1 MAESHNLDLYN
12 CDICMENM
20 LERNPKVLSCL
31 HSFCTECLIKVIK
44 QGVIECPSCRSKTDV
59 PGGDITKLPV
69 NFILLKVKDHC
80 DKVLSSKVILCQ
92 FCKATNAILKCQE
105 CSQFICDG
113 CSQKHNKLKTFSDHH
128 IYKLCSKHEDCM
140 AAYLCVRCVRS
151 ICSTC
156 ILMEHSEH
164 EADIK
169 SFTTGIKEILS
180 DIENFKLQL
189 KAKEEVYKEI
199 IQEEEEKVK
208 EASKAEEVLN
218 ETIEHLSK
226 RIENTKETLKKVRN
240 FNREESTFIQESAKQ
255 QHELEQ
261 TNNMLLRLSTEIQN
275 GNLEGYHS
283 ARVRVNKLLSRT
295 LSVPEIP
302 ESVSVHD
309 PISGKMMTLADFLK
323 HGSIPK
329 VTFMEN
335 PELVKTV
342 TCPHQERWTWPWN
355 FSVFDENSV
364 IITDM
369 GRKIVTIAYQT
380 DKPAMKVLVPTG
392 YGDIK
397 DTVVFGDYMYFIFND
412 CIIQK
417 PKSGGNPELMF
428 KPAVKDMKRCV
439 VVSESCFV
447 LLCDRQVHVFDSNT
461 RTTRKVVANLSN
473 PKSIRLGFPGGKKT
487 FAIANCGTHEVYLY
501 DEDWNKLH
509 TLGGGWGSND
519 EQFNEPF
526 DTAFT
531 PKGFIVA
538 DALNHRLNLFDLKW
552 KFKQKVLD
560 QIHIEGYPI
569 GISFN
574 YPYIWVATNSPV
586 SVKLFRICK

>member
-44 QGVIECPSCRSKTDV
+44 QGVIECPTCRSKTDV

-69 NFILLKVKDHC
+69 NFILLKVKEHY
-80 DKVLSSKVILCQ
+80 DKVLSCKVILCQ

-113 CSQKHNKLKTFSDHH
+113 CSQKHNRLKTFADHH

-140 AAYLCVRCVRS
+140 AAYLCVRCVQS

-169 SFTTGIKEILS
+169 NVTNGIKEILS
-180 DIENFKLQL
+180 DIEKFKLQL
-189 KAKEEVYKEI
+189 KEKQEVYKGI
-199 IQEEEEKVK
+199 IQEKERKVK
-208 EASKAEEVLN
+208 KAGKAEQELN
-218 ETIEHLSK
+218 K
-226 RIENTKETLKKVRN
+226 VIENAKETLKKVRD
-240 FNREESTFIQESAKQ
+240 FSREENTFIKESTQEQ
-255 QHELEQ
+255 QELEQ
-261 TNNMLLRLSTEIQN
+261 TNNMLSRLSTKIQN

-283 ARVRVNKLLSRT
+283 VREQTHTLLSKK

-302 ESVSVHD
+302 EIVSIQD
-309 PISGKMMTLADFLK
+309 PISGKMMTLADFLN
-323 HGSIPK
+323 K

-342 TCPHQERWTWPWN
+342 TCPHQGGWSDPWN
-355 FSVFDENSV
+355 ISVFDENSV
-364 IITDM
+364 IITDI
-369 GRKIVTIAYQT
+369 GRNTVTIAYQT
-380 DKPAMKVLVPTG
+380 DEPARQVPIPTG
-392 YGDIK
+392 HGNIK
-397 DTVVFGDYMYFIFND
+397 DTVVFGDYMYFIFYD

-417 PKSGGNPELMF
+417 PKSGGNQELMF
-428 KPAVKDMKRCV
+428 KPAVNDIRRCV

-447 LLCDRQVHVFDSNT
+447 LLCDRQLHIFDSDT
-461 RTTRKVVANLSN
+461 KTTRKVVDNFYD
-473 PKSIRLGFPGGKKT
+473 PTSIRLGFPGGKKT
-487 FAIANCGTHEVYLY
+487 FAVANCSTNEVHLY
-501 DEDWNKLH
+501 DEDWNMLD
-509 TLGGGWGSND
+509 TLGGYGSKG
-519 EQFNEPF
+519 
-526 DTAFT
+526 DTAFS
-531 PKGFIVA
+531 PNGLIVA
-538 DALNHRLNLFDLKW
+538 DAMNKRLSLFDLDW
-552 KFKQKVLD
+552 EFKQHVLD
-560 QIHIEGYPI
+560 QTHIEGYPI

-574 YPYIWVATNSPV
+574 YPYCWVAADSSTP
-586 SVKLFRICK
+586 VKLFRICK

>member
-31 HSFCTECLIKVIK
+31 HSFCTECLTMVMKHGI
-44 QGVIECPSCRSKTDV
+44 IECPTCRSKTDV

-69 NFILLKVKDHC
+69 NFILLKVKEHC
-80 DKVLSSKVILCQ
+80 DKVLSRKVMLCQ
-92 FCKATNAILKCQE
+92 FCKATIAILKCHE
-105 CSQFICDG
+105 CSQFICDS

-140 AAYLCVRCVRS
+140 AAYLCLRCVRS

-169 SFTTGIKEILS
+169 PFKNGIKEILS
-180 DIENFKLQL
+180 DIEKFNLQL
-189 KAKEEVYKEI
+189 KEKEEVYKGI

-208 EASKAEEVLN
+208 EVTKAEEVLN
-218 ETIEHLSK
+218 ETIEDLSK
-226 RIENTKETLKKVRN
+226 KMKNAKETLNKVRN
-240 FNREESTFIQESAKQ
+240 FSREENTFIQDSTQQ

-261 TNNMLLRLSTEIQN
+261 TNKMLLRLSTEIQN

-283 ARVRVNKLLSRT
+283 ARERVNMLLSKK

-302 ESVSVHD
+302 ETVSLQN
-309 PISGKMMTLADFLK
+309 PTSGKMMTLADFLK
-323 HGSIPK
+323 QGSIPKK

-335 PELVKTV
+335 PELVKTIPY
-342 TCPHQERWTWPWN
+342 PHQVVWSSPWN
-355 FSVFDENSV
+355 ISVFDKNSV
-364 IITDM
+364 IITDP
-369 GRKIVTIAYQT
+369 GRSVTIAYQT
-380 DKPAMKVLVPTG
+380 DEPARQVAIPTG
-392 YGDIK
+392 HGNIK

-417 PKSGGNPELMF
+417 PKSGGNQELKF
-428 KPAVKDMKRCV
+428 KPAVNDITRCV

-447 LLCDRQVHVFDSNT
+447 LLCSTQVHVFDSNT
-461 RTTRKVVANLSN
+461 SNTRKVLDNL
-473 PKSIRLGFPGGKKT
+473 KSPQSVRLGYPGGKKT
-487 FAIANCGTHEVYLY
+487 FAITDHGTYEVYLF
-501 DEDWNKLH
+501 DKDWNKLY
-509 TLGGGWGSND
+509 TLGGYGSKD
-519 EQFNEPF
+519 GKF
-526 DTAFT
+526 DQPYGTAFT
-531 PKGFIVA
+531 PNGLIVA
-538 DALNHRLNLFDLKW
+538 DACNHRLSLFDLEC
-552 KFKQKVLD
+552 KFKQNVLD
-560 QIHIEGYPI
+560 QTHVKGYPI

-574 YPYIWVATNSPV
+574 YPYVWVATNSPV